1 METAHQLLA
10 RAVGAISLAIVR
22 RRVRPAQLDE
32 IISWV
37 EQGLDELKNM
47 RRT

>member
-10 RAVGAISLAIVR
+10 RAAGAISLAIVR

-37 EQGLDELKNM
+37 EQGLEELRKM
-47 RRT
+47 RKK